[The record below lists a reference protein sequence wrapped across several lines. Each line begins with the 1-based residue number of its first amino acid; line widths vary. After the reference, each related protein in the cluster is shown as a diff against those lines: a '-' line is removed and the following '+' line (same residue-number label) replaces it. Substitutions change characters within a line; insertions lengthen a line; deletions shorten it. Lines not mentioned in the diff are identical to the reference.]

1 MNTPLML
8 PLFGINVTKKKVE
21 NKPCFDMQVVAVVV
35 RLIFLFHYLV
45 NEVVICAAGSTLCF

>member
-8 PLFGINVTKKKVE
+8 PLFGINVTKINKKKKRNEKKNEE

-35 RLIFLFHYLV
+35 VWLIFSLF
-45 NEVVICAAGSTLCF
+45 G